1 MGRRE
6 VLSYDL
12 RGKDIDHKKA
22 AKREILSLILLS

>member
-1 MGRRE
+1 MGRTE

-22 AKREILSLILLS
+22 ARRENLSLILPS